1 MSHTLKAIFFDFD
14 GIIVHSK
21 GIEYESWRRV
31 YSVFDCT
38 LNIKKWIKIIDN
50 IQGVYDPALILFS
63 ECLYRYHRKIN
74 RKTVR
79 TLQANLYNS
88 MLSHLNA
95 ISGVIDIIKDCSKH
109 KVLIGLASNTT
120 KEKAAYHLKR
130 LKIYKYFNVIVCKE
144 DVVNKKP
151 SPDIYNLLLQK
162 LKLKPEQALVFE
174 DSPTGILAAKTANI
188 MCISVPNKITKYL
201 DLSGADLK
209 IDKFKNLNYT
219 KIYNMFEAHHPQKV
233 DVIETPDI
241 SNTS

>member
-1 MSHTLKAIFFDFD
+1 MKNTLKAIFFDFD

-31 YSVFDCT
+31 YSVFDCY
-38 LNIKKWIKIIDN
+38 LNIKKWIKVIDN

-95 ISGVIDIIKDCSKH
+95 IPGAIDIIKECSANG
-109 KVLIGLASNTT
+109 VLLGLASNTT
-120 KEKAAYHLKR
+120 KEKATYHLKR
-130 LKIYKYFNVIVCKE
+130 LKIFKYFNAIVCKE

-151 SPDIYNLLLQK
+151 SPDVYNLLLTQ

-188 MCISVPNKITKYL
+188 MCISLPNKITKHL
-201 DLSGADLK
+201 DLSGADLTVE
-209 IDKFKNLNYT
+209 KFKNLNFS
-219 KIYNMFEAHHPQKV
+219 KICKMFESYHPQKV
-233 DVIETPDI
+233 DAMETPDI
-241 SNTS
+241 GNTF